1 MIADAVMKLV
11 ERRDLTAGE
20 AGAVMREI
28 LSGSAT
34 QAQIGSFLTAMRMK
48 GETVPEIAGC
58 VQAMR
63 EASVSIAPGAASPLV
78 DTCGTGGDLTGTFNI
93 STIAAFVAAGAGVPV
108 VKHGNRGVS
117 SGCGSADVLAALGVG
132 IDLPPARAQA
142 VLEEIGIV
150 FLYAPTYHPALRL
163 AAGPRREI
171 GIRTIFNL
179 LGPLANPA
187 GAQAQLVGVYAPEL
201 VTTVAGVL
209 RDVGVARAMAVHGSG
224 LDEISTTGPTN
235 VAELKDGTI
244 LTYEIRCED
253 FGFRQAALH
262 DLKGGNV
269 AENAAIARS
278 VLGGAAGAAREI
290 VLLNAAAAI
299 YLGGKSLTVAD
310 GVRVAERSIDSGR
323 ALEKLESLVTATGGA
338 V

>member
-1 MIADAVMKLV
+1 MIADAVAKLV
-11 ERRDLTAGE
+11 EHRDLTTDE
-20 AGAVMREI
+20 AGAVMGEI
-28 LSGSAT
+28 LEGAAT
-34 QAQIGSFLTAMRMK
+34 PAQIGSFLTAMRMK

-58 VQAMR
+58 VRAMR
-63 EASVSIAPGAASPLV
+63 AAAVTIAPRVDSLLV
-78 DTCGTGGDLTGTFNI
+78 DTCGTGGDRTGTFNI
-93 STIAAFVAAGAGVPV
+93 STAAAFVAAGAGVPV

-150 FLYAPTYHPALRL
+150 FLYAPAYHPALRH

-187 GAQAQLVGVYAPEL
+187 GAQAQVVGVYAPEL

-209 RDVGVARAMAVHGSG
+209 RDVGVERAMAVYGSG
-224 LDEISTTGPTN
+224 LDEITVTGPTA
-235 VAELKDGTI
+235 VAELKDGAVR
-244 LTYEIRCED
+244 TYEIRCED
-253 FGFRQAALH
+253 FGFRPAALA
-262 DLKGGNV
+262 DLRGGDTSK
-269 AENAAIARS
+269 NAAIVRE
-278 VLGGAAGAAREI
+278 VLAGGDGAAREI

-299 YLGGKSLTVAD
+299 YVGGKSRTLAE
-310 GVRVAERSIDSGR
+310 GVDTAERSIDSGR
-323 ALEKLESLVTATGGA
+323 AFRKLESLVSATGGA
-338 V
+338 A